1 MQNLE
6 NESLY
11 TKQGRAWL
19 DQVKLPDSDAH
30 LLHADCKLRND
41 IEVQIASTD
50 TLINRLAAQDPS
62 VKWLISLP
70 GIGRFLSV
78 LICWEA
84 DDIKR
89 FPYAKHFV
97 SYTGLAP
104 STYASS
110 SRLVHEPL
118 TKQGNKW
125 LLWAF
130 IEAVTPAV
138 RSSDFIRDH
147 YMKVK
152 SRRGTKDARCSTARK
167 IAEITYTVWGEGRCW
182 EETRS

>member
-1 MQNLE
+1 M
-6 NESLY
+6 
-11 TKQGRAWL
+11 
-19 DQVKLPDSDAH
+19 KLPDSDAH
-30 LLHADCKLRND
+30 LLHADCKLHDN

-50 TLINRLAAQDPS
+50 TLINKLAAQDPS

-78 LICWEA
+78 LIRWEA
-84 DDIKR
+84 DDIQR
-89 FPYAKHFV
+89 FPDAKHFV

-110 SRLVHEPL
+110 SRLVHGPL

-125 LLWAF
+125 LRWAF

-147 YMKVK
+147 YMRVK

-167 IAEITYTVWGEGRCW
+167 IAEITYTVWSEGRCW